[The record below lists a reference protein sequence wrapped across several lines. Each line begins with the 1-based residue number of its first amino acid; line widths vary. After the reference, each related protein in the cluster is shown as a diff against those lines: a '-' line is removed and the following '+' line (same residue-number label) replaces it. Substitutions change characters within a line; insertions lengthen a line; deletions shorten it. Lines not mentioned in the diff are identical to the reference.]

1 MSLLK
6 IYMEAIEKDAKLI
19 SVPGFEYVGMGGGF
33 WALVKTLPNKKV
45 VVLSP
50 PDVANDEKGKLY
62 ELSKE
67 HQLNPDRDRRD
78 EDKHAAFLYN
88 SEEDYDNANENL
100 KQKEP
105 TKIDYFVN
113 QEQLDKILNK
123 WSK

>member
-1 MSLLK
+1 
-6 IYMEAIEKDAKLI
+6 MEAIEKDAKLI